1 MSLLSVV
8 ILSNTLDEEIY
19 NMNAHCI
26 SSLFDSEDWD
36 MIGGLEILLIESNNQ
51 NSFIYDSRV
60 NVLVP
65 DERFNFH
72 RFLNLGIEMSE
83 GNYVALCNND
93 IIFSKKWFTEILK
106 IKDQNKRYLC
116 FSPID
121 RDYKTM
127 SYDLFPEHKDYYVGW
142 NNKYHF
148 AAWCFVLDRSIFKI
162 IDKLDETFNFYSAD
176 DDFLMT
182 LRKYALENV
191 LVTHSYVKHL
201 SQVVTKKENEFND
214 HRVTDT
220 HKYPLTEK
228 ELKRGLAW
236 LWDDIRFYDAHF
248 KMEAKWGNERMIRR
262 INRLL
267 DKYPFLRM
275 RLITKMFYNKKV
287 NLLLTKLTG
296 I

>member
-8 ILSNTLDEEIY
+8 ILSNAIDEEIY
-19 NMNAHCI
+19 KMNAHCI

-36 MIGGLEILLIESNNQ
+36 IIGGLEILLIESNNQ
-51 NSFIYDSRV
+51 NSFTYDPRV
-60 NVLVP
+60 VVLIP

-72 RFLNLGIEMSE
+72 RFLNIGVGQSLGYYI
-83 GNYVALCNND
+83 ALCNND
-93 IIFSKKWFTEILK
+93 IIFSKGWFSEILK
-106 IKDQNKRYLC
+106 VKDRNKKYLC

-127 SYDLFPEHKDYYVGW
+127 SYDLFPENKDYYVGW

-148 AAWCFVLDRSIFKI
+148 AAWCFVLDRSIFKTI
-162 IDKLDETFNFYSAD
+162 GKLDETFDFYSAD

-182 LRKYALENV
+182 LRKYALDNV

-201 SQVVTKKENEFND
+201 SQVVTKKENEFNN
-214 HRVTDT
+214 HRVNDIQ
-220 HKYPLTEK
+220 KYPLTEK

-236 LWDDIRFYDAHF
+236 LWDDVRFYEAHF
-248 KMEAKWGNERMIRR
+248 KLEVKWGNERMIRR

-267 DKYPFLRM
+267 DRYPFLRK
-275 RLITKMFYNKKV
+275 RCITKVFYNKKM